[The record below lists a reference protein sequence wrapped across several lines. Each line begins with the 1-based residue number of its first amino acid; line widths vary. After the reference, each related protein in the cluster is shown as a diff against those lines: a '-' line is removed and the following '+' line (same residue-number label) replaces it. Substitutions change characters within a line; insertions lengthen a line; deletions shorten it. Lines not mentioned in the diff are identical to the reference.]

1 MRLVFHSLASRVRAH
16 IRWRVAI
23 WLPHLI
29 APHLPR
35 PIREGAMTRL
45 LQPDRGL
52 HWLRLVMTQDTR
64 RIFESLNPSS
74 LHVAEISGAVWTEMS
89 WASRTQLDF
98 PEFDLCNP
106 PAVLPGPFDLVICE
120 QVLEHVLDPLTAVN
134 TLRRMCRPDGHVYV
148 STPFLVRLHDHP
160 GDYWRFTPDGMTVL
174 LRSQGLKPLW
184 VRSWGNRRVV
194 AANFDHW
201 VPRLP
206 WETLRNEPDLPAV
219 IWALAQPD

>member
-23 WLPHLI
+23 WLPYLI

-45 LQPDRGL
+45 LHPDRGS

-89 WASRTQLDF
+89 WASRT
-98 PEFDLCNP
+98 
-106 PAVLPGPFDLVICE
+106 
-120 QVLEHVLDPLTAVN
+120 
-134 TLRRMCRPDGHVYV
+134 
-148 STPFLVRLHDHP
+148 
-160 GDYWRFTPDGMTVL
+160 
-174 LRSQGLKPLW
+174 
-184 VRSWGNRRVV
+184 
-194 AANFDHW
+194 
-201 VPRLP
+201 
-206 WETLRNEPDLPAV
+206 
-219 IWALAQPD
+219 